1 MDLRDIIIFSTF
13 PTFWE
18 TVTGDSHVSFDYIFG
33 NFLFFRV
40 EPLFLRVSIYN
51 RDGHLQS

>member
-1 MDLRDIIIFSTF
+1 MSVLITYLAIS
-13 PTFWE
+13 
-18 TVTGDSHVSFDYIFG
+18 Y
-33 NFLFFRV
+33 FFRV